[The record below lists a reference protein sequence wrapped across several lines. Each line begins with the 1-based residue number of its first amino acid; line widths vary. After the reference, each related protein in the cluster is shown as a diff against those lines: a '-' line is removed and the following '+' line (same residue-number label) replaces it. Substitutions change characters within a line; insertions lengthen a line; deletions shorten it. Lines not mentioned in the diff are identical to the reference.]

1 MCVCEVCSS
10 GWDGGG
16 REGGEV
22 RVTYTSVV
30 DVVGWSRDTAS
41 STLDCGCLLGIH
53 FFWLVGWLVDWLKCI
68 GLCYVVCLLC
78 ERDVVEVNG
87 IDLFIGW
94 QW

>member
-1 MCVCEVCSS
+1 MERRRDEWMCVCEVCSS

-22 RVTYTSVV
+22 RVTYTSVI

-53 FFWLVGWLVDWLKCI
+53 FFWLVEVYWVV
-68 GLCYVVCLLC
+68 LCCVFAL
-78 ERDVVEVNG
+78 
-87 IDLFIGW
+87 
-94 QW
+94 